1 MRVQL
6 WLAIAA
12 CALMA
17 GAGAIHADDKA
28 DIKAIDDFKSEPFKQ
43 YEREDKM
50 RSLAKS
56 GSAEA
61 ANKLIELLADDY
73 VHIRD
78 AASDILIEMKG
89 DPVHP
94 SLARALSHKNAE
106 IRWRAAEVLG
116 FRLAADAVKELAEK
130 LRTDKDLLVREA
142 CARSLG
148 AIGNEEARKALQE
161 GLKQGG
167 ASSGACARALGQLG
181 QADAAE
187 RIEKLL
193 TAKEWQA
200 AVGALD
206 GLALLGPDAHV
217 KAVARCA
224 ASKDWRVRIA
234 TAQCLA
240 RLTQAPA
247 VAEARAAMTELLKD
261 DDWRVRRRTVEAL
274 VDLWQAASV
283 EVLIAALGGEKE
295 FIVHDIVNAL
305 ELLSS
310 ERKGYSAEGWKMW
323 WEGSKKELAAKPKR
337 PLQGWLKAPLA
348 GQLAQSG
355 SGDSTVFFNVPVLK
369 QNAMFVFDLSGS
381 MREPVSRS
389 DTRIK
394 FDLAREELAKTLSA
408 LPKGAMFNVG
418 AYRYSSQ
425 YPPQTEWM
433 RAFSDGVRDA
443 TPAHIKAAN
452 DWIAKVEVKG
462 WGAFYEALTLPLDDA
477 RVHVIYFMSDG
488 APSRGT
494 YVKRENLLAALR
506 RALRFS
512 PVTINTVTIANK
524 GRDIE
529 FMEDIAKEGGGACS
543 KPLN

>member
-1 MRVQL
+1 MAMRLHL
-6 WLAIAA
+6 WMAMAA
-12 CALMA
+12 CILLT
-17 GAGAIHADDKA
+17 GAIHADDKA
-28 DIKAIDDFKSEPFKQ
+28 DIKAIDDFKTEPFKQ

-56 GSAEA
+56 GSADA
-61 ANKLIELLADDY
+61 AGKLIDLLADDY

-78 AASDILIEMKG
+78 AAADILIEMKG
-89 DPVHP
+89 DAVQS
-94 SLARALSHKNAE
+94 SLTRALSHKNAE

-116 FRLAADAVKELAEK
+116 FRLAADSVKELAEK
-130 LRTDKDLLVREA
+130 LRADKDLAVREA
-142 CARSLG
+142 CARALG
-148 AIGNEEARKALQE
+148 AIGNDEARKALLE

-167 ASSGACARALGQLG
+167 SSGGACARALGQLG
-181 QADAAE
+181 QTDAAE
-187 RIEKLL
+187 RMEKLL

-200 AVGALD
+200 AAGALD

-217 KAVARCA
+217 KAAAKCA
-224 ASKDWRVRIA
+224 ASRDWRVRIA

-247 VAEARAAMTELLKD
+247 IAEARPTLAELLKD
-261 DDWRVRRRTVEAL
+261 EDWRVRRRTVEAL
-274 VDLWQAASV
+274 VDLWQQASV
-283 EVLIAALGGEKE
+283 ELLIGALGSEKE

-305 ELLSS
+305 ELLSG
-310 ERKGYSAEGWKMW
+310 ERKGYSADGWKMW
-323 WEGSKKELAAKPKR
+323 WEGSKKELAARPKR

-355 SGDSTVFFNVPVLK
+355 GGDSTVFFNVPVLK

-381 MREPVSRS
+381 MRDPVSRS

-433 RAFSDGVRDA
+433 RAFSDGVREA
-443 TPAHIKAAN
+443 APAHIKAAN

-477 RVHVIYFMSDG
+477 RVHAIYFMSDG
-488 APSRGT
+488 APSRGA